1 MTTQQSAIRNP
12 QSEIKNSQSEIRN
25 PKSEIH
31 PAASGGGVMA
41 FLQVRMGSRR
51 LPGKALMKIHGRS
64 IFERAIGRLRASPA
78 VDAVVALTTRRG
90 EDDAIT
96 AECERL
102 GILFY
107 RGPEDDVLA
116 RFFEASE
123 IFRPEIVIR
132 ATADN
137 PLIEIGSIER
147 IVKALR
153 SFSLDYCMEKDLPY
167 GAATEAMTAT
177 ALARAHAEA
186 RDPDHR
192 EHVTLYIKEHPD
204 DFLITSKKLPRR
216 WFPTDSEAAPL
227 SIHNPKSEIRN
238 PPVGRGLPN
247 NFKEVTSK
255 MVLDGGRDLS
265 RPYNI
270 TIRNPPVGRL
280 LPCKYF
286 RAKLHAVF
294 PFKVVK
300 IAFGNTH

>member
-1 MTTQQSAIRNP
+1 MRSTVNHLMTTQQSAIRNP
-12 QSEIKNSQSEIRN
+12 KSEITNSQSEI
-25 PKSEIH
+25 H
-31 PAASGGGVMA
+31 ATAGGGVMA

-64 IFERAIGRLRASPA
+64 IFERAVSRLQASPA

-102 GILFY
+102 GISFY

-147 IVKALR
+147 IVTALR
-153 SFSLDYCMEKDLPY
+153 SLGLDYCMEKDLPY
-167 GAATEAMTAT
+167 GAATEAMTAE
-177 ALARAHAEA
+177 ALAKTHAEA
-186 RDPDHR
+186 RDPEHR

-204 DFLITSKKLPRR
+204 NFPITSKKLPRR

-227 SIHNPKSEIRN
+227 LTRNPQSAIQNPKSKIRPAGGGFRILMLY
-238 PPVGRGLPN
+238 PPAAVRRPD
-247 NFKEVTSK
+247 FRVT
-255 MVLDGGRDLS
+255 VDTREDFEAIERLIARFPETDLL
-265 RPYNI
+265 RP
-270 TIRNPPVGRL
+270 L
-280 LPCKYF
+280 EDYF
-286 RAKLHAVF
+286 
-294 PFKVVK
+294 
-300 IAFGNTH
+300 

>member
-153 SFSLDYCMEKDLPY
+153 SFSLDYCMEKDLPC
-167 GAATEAMTAT
+167 GAATEAMTAA

-186 RDPDHR
+186 RDPEHR

-204 DFLITSKKLPRR
+204 DFPITSKKLPRR
-216 WFPTDSEAAPL
+216 WFPTVGAINRAPTKL
-227 SIHNPKSEIRN
+227 QSEIRN
-238 PPVGRGLPN
+238 PQ
-247 NFKEVTSK
+247 SK
-255 MVLDGGRDLS
+255 IRPAGGGFRILFLD
-265 RPYNI
+265 
-270 TIRNPPVGRL
+270 PPVAVRRPDFRVTVDTREDFEAIERL
-280 LPCKYF
+280 IGHFPETDRPRPLQDYF
-286 RAKLHAVF
+286 
-294 PFKVVK
+294 
-300 IAFGNTH
+300 